1 MGAPVV
7 HFEVTGTDP
16 KKLQRFFAKLFDWKI
31 DTSNPMGYGMVH
43 ADGQG
48 IGVGEAG
55 PGPGGVTFYD
65 AKRRCAQKSARRSVQ
80 VEDLEGYLTKAE
92 QLDALAAELDRY
104 HLFHATRGELL
115 RELGRDD
122 EARAANR
129 RALELT
135 ENPAERRLLERRI
148 RA

>member
-16 KKLQRFFAKLFDWKI
+16 KKLQQFFAKLFDWKI

-48 IGVGEAG
+48 IGGGVGEAG
-55 PGPGGVTFYD
+55 PGPGGVTFYV
-65 AKRRCAQKSARRSVQ
+65 R

-92 QLDALAAELDRY
+92 RLGGKRLGGPTQVGPDTTLAWLADPEG
-104 HLFHATRGELL
+104 H
-115 RELGRDD
+115 
-122 EARAANR
+122 
-129 RALELT
+129 
-135 ENPAERRLLERRI
+135 RI
-148 RA
+148 GLVKGM